1 MRHFNIIPTCF
12 CLMTMITFALK
23 GQSQQSEDFIPRD
36 AVTVFSLN
44 NITLLQKISLD
55 DLIQYEFMEEIQS
68 ELFDGSTAGK
78 TIKDSG
84 IDFDQKLNV
93 FFGKAN
99 QYEVS
104 GFTFGIKDK
113 KQLFTV
119 FDDFDPSNLTIAGV
133 EIYQSYFNHL
143 LIVGNVGVL
152 LRVDPLQKIITET
165 TDSIA
170 EVRGYDFGY
179 GYQYGYFD
187 ESDYEEE
194 AETEIY
200 EDYEEEVL
208 DETTYEEYDEILD
221 EAVDFPLATESP
233 LQKNYSEFRDSVE
246 VVLKQKFLV
255 RICTDLFVN
264 KVNLKNSDLNFENQL
279 KHDTEGIFY
288 MDNSRNFEKAQGFWY
303 FERMFPSL
311 YQDVKELYTGNVM
324 LGDLILNDNSLQFK
338 VDAHYGPVLGS
349 IYEKLNNTK
358 FDKNVLKYIH
368 KNSPAYLT
376 YNVNLKAAYEEAYKI
391 IIPLLEQEKN
401 TRVSST
407 LLTLELMNEF
417 INKDALF
424 DTYKG
429 SMFATFN
436 GVRQMKTTKIE
447 FNYDPNTFE
456 YTEEEVEKM
465 VDMPLFTFGFSTL
478 RTDIPNLVLKHIS
491 RMTSQCKNMGN
502 YWVIEDL
509 ILESAPLYIINKN
522 GLFIFTNDSSLL
534 ENNANG
540 YGKNSLSKKEAKS
553 ARNGGFVYAQIDWS
567 KTLKEL
573 PKELFSIEQMDMLNA
588 MQQKTGTMV
597 LTSSK
602 TNIEKTAYNLNYN
615 FIGTYENS
623 GKYLLDLINSLYI
636 ISK

>member
-1 MRHFNIIPTCF
+1 MRHFNF
-12 CLMTMITFALK
+12 LHACLSFFATIALTFH
-23 GQSQQSEDFIPRD
+23 GYCQQSEDFIPRD

-44 NITLLQKISLD
+44 NITLLQKVSLD
-55 DLIQYEFMEEIQS
+55 DLIQYEFMEEIQA
-68 ELFDGSTAGK
+68 ELFDGSTSGK
-78 TIKDSG
+78 SIKESG
-84 IDFDQKLNV
+84 IDFNQKLNV
-93 FFGKAN
+93 FFGKAD

-104 GFTFGIKDK
+104 GFTFGISDK

-119 FDDFDPSNLTIAGV
+119 FDDFDPSTLSIEGV
-133 EIYQSYFNHL
+133 EVYQSYFNHL

-152 LRVDPLQKIITET
+152 LRVDPLQKFITEA

-179 GYQYGYFD
+179 GYYDYFE
-187 ESDYEEE
+187 ESDYSEEVE
-194 AETEIY
+194 VYDE
-200 EDYEEEVL
+200 YEEEVL
-208 DETTYEEYDEILD
+208 EETAYEAYDDEIIETD
-221 EAVDFPLATESP
+221 EDYPLATDNP
-233 LQKNYSEFRDSVE
+233 LKKNYSEFRDSVE
-246 VVLKQKFLV
+246 VVLKQKFLAL
-255 RICTDLFVN
+255 ICTDLFI
-264 KVNLKNSDLNFENQL
+264 KKINLKNSDANFENQL
-279 KHDTEGIFY
+279 THDTEGIFY

-303 FERMFPSL
+303 FETMFPSL
-311 YQDVKELYTGNVM
+311 YKDLKELYTGNVM

-338 VDAHYGPVLGS
+338 VDAHYGPVLGA
-349 IYEKLNNTK
+349 IYEQLNNTK

-368 KNSPAYLT
+368 KNAPAYFT
-376 YNVNLKAAYEEAYKI
+376 YNVNLRAAYEEAYKI

-401 TRVSST
+401 SRVSST

-436 GVRQMKTTKIE
+436 GVRQMKTSKIE

-465 VDMPLFTFGFSTL
+465 VDMPLFAFGFSTL
-478 RTDIPNLVLKHIS
+478 RTDIPELVLKHIS
-491 RMTSQCKNMGN
+491 RMTSQCRKEGD
-502 YWVIEDL
+502 YWIIEDL
-509 ILESAPLYIINKN
+509 ILDSAPLYIINKN
-522 GLFIFTNDSSLL
+522 GLLIFTNDSLLL

-540 YGKNSLSKKEAKS
+540 YGKNALSKKDAKD
-553 ARNGGFVYAQIDWS
+553 ARNGGFIYAQIDWS
-567 KTLKEL
+567 KTIKEL
-573 PKELFSIEQMDMLNA
+573 PKELFSVEQMDLLNA
-588 MQQKTGTMV
+588 MQQKTGTMI

-602 TNIEKTAYNLNYN
+602 TNIEKTAYDLNYN